1 MKPQSSLNESAGSR
15 DAQTLYARAVELA
28 MEHDNQ
34 PSWHSAIEY
43 LEQAAN
49 LGHDSAQAQ
58 LTLLEGWRNPALW
71 PPIPPLE
78 AVCRA
83 PVILKMSRFLPSDMC
98 DWLIVQ
104 AEKLIKPALVYDE
117 ETGTGRID
125 AGRSNSAGY
134 FSGKSGNM
142 IAGLVRRR
150 ISSASGVPLIGFE
163 PTQVLSYEVGQVF
176 DWHVDYLDPKSPAYA
191 DDLTRRGQR
200 IATCLIYLNDDF
212 TGGETAFHV
221 DKILHRGGVGDA
233 LMWSNV
239 LPHGEVDQA
248 TSHAG
253 LPLSSGRKWVL
264 SQWIRNQAP
273 RNT

>member
-1 MKPQSSLNESAGSR
+1 MKPHSSLNESAANA

-28 MEHDNQ
+28 MEYDNN
-34 PSWHSAIEY
+34 PTWRSAIEC
-43 LEQAAN
+43 LEQAAH
-49 LGHDSAQAQ
+49 LGHDIAKAQ
-58 LTLLEGWRNPALW
+58 LALLEGWRDPALW
-71 PPIPPLE
+71 PPVPPLQ

-83 PVILKMSRFLPSDMC
+83 PVILTMSRFLPSIMC

-117 ETGTGRID
+117 KTGAGRID

-134 FSGKSGNM
+134 FSGTNGNM

-163 PTQVLSYEVGQVF
+163 PTQILSYEIGQVF
-176 DWHVDYLDPKSPAYA
+176 DWHVDYLDPKSSAYA
-191 DDLTRRGQR
+191 DDLARRGQR
-200 IATCLIYLNDDF
+200 IATCLIYLNNDF
-212 TGGETAFHV
+212 TGGETAFQV
-221 DKILHRGGVGDA
+221 DNIRHRGGVGDA

-239 LPHGEVDQA
+239 LPEGEVDHA
-248 TSHAG
+248 TLHAG
-253 LPLSSGRKWVL
+253 LPPLSGRKWVL

-273 RNT
+273 HNA